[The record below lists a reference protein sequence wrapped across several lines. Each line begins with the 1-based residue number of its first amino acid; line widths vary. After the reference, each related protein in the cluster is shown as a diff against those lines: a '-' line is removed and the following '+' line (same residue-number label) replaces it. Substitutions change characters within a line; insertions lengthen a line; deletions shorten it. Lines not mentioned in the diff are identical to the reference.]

1 MSRLEGLSVIDL
13 QDFSLND
20 ILPASIKNNAEN
32 RALAEAIM
40 LMLKQVFTETSILD
54 PRMPLAERLLDI
66 VAKENHVDYYDE
78 ALSPNQKRQLI
89 RNSWRIHQ
97 RKGTVAAIEE
107 VVSILLDRAQVVEWF
122 DYDGEPH
129 FFKIE
134 IDGPLRSEKDLPVV
148 FRAVNANKRFS
159 SRLEAIWFKRGEGIY
174 YRVIYKN
181 GKIHIHPVIAVRS
194 GIVMPGR
201 STLILSRAVSS
212 SKNGTGAIR
221 ISGSIFS
228 GEKENQIN
236 VGRKNDMTLFVVEET
251 TAGTASVP
259 QVANELLN
267 GFTGTATQE
276 EVEWQSVQQAGTA
289 SPPNTSYRS
298 NNDGVQEDALN
309 QTRSTYQGGSSTLP
323 FSGVTYTTKG
333 ENG

>member
-1 MSRLEGLSVIDL
+1 MIDL
-13 QDFSLND
+13 QAFSLND
-20 ILPASIKNNAEN
+20 ILPASIKNNEEN
-32 RALAEAIM
+32 RALAEAIT
-40 LMLKQVFTETSILD
+40 LMLQQVFEETSILD

-78 ALSPNQKRQLI
+78 TLSLDQKRQLI
-89 RNSWRIHQ
+89 QNSWRIHR

-107 VVSILLDRAQVVEWF
+107 VVSILLDRAQVIEWF
-122 DYDGEPH
+122 DYDGEPY

-159 SRLEAIWFKRGEGIY
+159 SRLEAVWFKRGEGVY

-201 STLILSRAVSS
+201 STLVLSRSISS
-212 SKNGTGAIR
+212 YKNGTGSIR

-236 VGRKNDMTLFVVEET
+236 VGWKNDTTLFVVEESVL
-251 TAGTASVP
+251 GTAIVP

-267 GFTGTATQE
+267 GFTGTVTKE
-276 EVEWQSVQQAGTA
+276 ELEWQSVQQAGTA
-289 SPPNTSYRS
+289 SPPKTSYRT
-298 NNDGVQEDALN
+298 NNEGVQEDALN
-309 QTRSTYQGGSSTLP
+309 RTQSTYQGGTSTLP
-323 FSGVTYTTKG
+323 FSGVTFTTKG

>member
-1 MSRLEGLSVIDL
+1 MIDL
-13 QDFSLND
+13 QAFSLND
-20 ILPASIKNNAEN
+20 ILPASIKNNEEN
-32 RALAEAIM
+32 RALAEAIT
-40 LMLKQVFTETSILD
+40 LMLQQVFEETSILD

-78 ALSPNQKRQLI
+78 TLSPDQKRQLI
-89 RNSWRIHQ
+89 RNSWRIHR

-122 DYDGEPH
+122 DYDGEPY

-159 SRLEAIWFKRGEGIY
+159 SRLEAVWFKRGEGVY

-201 STLILSRAVSS
+201 STLVLSRAISS
-212 SKNGTGAIR
+212 YKNGTGAIR

-236 VGRKNDMTLFVVEET
+236 VGRKNDTKLFVVEESIM
-251 TAGTASVP
+251 GTASVP

-267 GFTGTATQE
+267 GFTGTATKE
-276 EVEWQSVQQAGTA
+276 ELEWQSVQQAGTA
-289 SPPNTSYRS
+289 STPKTSYQAS
-298 NNDGVQEDALN
+298 NEGVQEEALN
-309 QTRSTYQGGSSTLP
+309 RTQSTYQGGTSTLP
-323 FSGVTYTTKG
+323 FLGVTFTSKG

>member
-1 MSRLEGLSVIDL
+1 MIDL
-13 QDFSLND
+13 NNFSLND
-20 ILPASIKNNAEN
+20 ILPASIKNNEEN
-32 RALAEAIM
+32 HALAEAIT
-40 LMLKQVFTETSILD
+40 LMLQQVFDETSILD

-78 ALSPNQKRQLI
+78 TLSPDQKRQLI
-89 RNSWRIHQ
+89 RNSWRIHR

-107 VVSILLDRAQVVEWF
+107 VVSILLDRAQIVEWF
-122 DYDGEPH
+122 DYDGEPY

-181 GKIHIHPVIAVRS
+181 GKIHIHPVIAVRC
-194 GIVMPGR
+194 GIRMPGR
-201 STLILSRAVSS
+201 STLVLSRAVSS
-212 SKNGTGAIR
+212 YKNGTGAIR

-228 GEKENQIN
+228 GEKENHVN
-236 VGRKNDMTLFVVEET
+236 VGRKNDTTLFVVEERSL
-251 TAGTASVP
+251 GTASVP

-276 EVEWQSVQQAGTA
+276 EVGWQSAQQAGTA
-289 SPPNTSYRS
+289 SPPKTSYQS
-298 NNDGVQEDALN
+298 SNDGVLEDALN
-309 QTRSTYQGGSSTLP
+309 RTQSTYKGGLSTLS

>member
-1 MSRLEGLSVIDL
+1 MIDL
-13 QDFSLND
+13 QAFSLND
-20 ILPASIKNNAEN
+20 ILPASIKNNEEN
-32 RALAEAIM
+32 RALAEAIT
-40 LMLKQVFTETSILD
+40 LMLQQVFEETSILD
-54 PRMPLAERLLDI
+54 SRMPLAERLLDI

-78 ALSPNQKRQLI
+78 TLSPDQKRQLI
-89 RNSWRIHQ
+89 RNSWRIHR

-122 DYDGEPH
+122 DYDGEPY

-159 SRLEAIWFKRGEGIY
+159 SRLEAVWFKRGEGVY

-181 GKIHIHPVIAVRS
+181 GQIHIHPVIAVRS

-201 STLILSRAVSS
+201 SILVLSRAISS
-212 SKNGTGAIR
+212 YKNGTGAIR

-236 VGRKNDMTLFVVEET
+236 VGRKNDTTLFVVEESIN
-251 TAGTASVP
+251 GTATVP
-259 QVANELLN
+259 QVANELQN
-267 GFTGTATQE
+267 GFTGTATE
-276 EVEWQSVQQAGTA
+276 EELEWQSVQQVGTA
-289 SPPNTSYRS
+289 IPPKTTYRT
-298 NNDGVQEDALN
+298 NNEGVQEDALN
-309 QTRSTYQGGSSTLP
+309 RTQSTYQGGTSTLP
-323 FSGVTYTTKG
+323 FSGVTFTSKG